1 MTWSS
6 SCAVCEVAAE
16 RLLDDD
22 ARPAACL
29 VRAVLAVERAA
40 PGESRGA
47 ELLDQHLELARRRG
61 QVEHAVAARALAVE
75 LVEHRGEALEA
86 LRVVELALH
95 VPRRLQQAVAEVA
108 VDDLLPV
115 VVVDRLAHEVAE
127 LVVGHLLAAVAD
139 QRGAERQHAVAAEV
153 VERRDQLAVGE
164 VAGDAEH
171 DQAAGVRVALAAERR
186 GRPGG
191 LGRAGDV
198 DADLV
203 AVVWLVVRQVPGDV
217 VVHRHSFSLTAWP
230 PNSLRRAASTFPLN
244 VSVWRER
251 KRVKSAA
258 EIAGI
263 GTLWAIACSTVQRPS
278 PVSST

>member
-1 MTWSS
+1 MTTRVQPRSPS
-6 SCAVCEVAAE
+6 G
-16 RLLDDD
+16 
-22 ARPAACL
+22 
-29 VRAVLAVERAA
+29 VLRVERTRPRQA
-40 PGESRGA
+40 GLA

-75 LVEHRGEALEA
+75 LIEHRGEALEA
-86 LRVVELALH
+86 LGVVELALD
-95 VPRRLQQAVAEVA
+95 VPRRLQQAVAHVA
-108 VDDLLPV
+108 VDDFHTV
-115 VVVDRLAHEVAE
+115 EVVDRLAHEFAE

-139 QRGAERQHAVAAEV
+139 QGGAERQHAVTTEV
-153 VERRDQLAVGE
+153 VECRDQLAVGE
-164 VAGDAEH
+164 VARDPEH
-171 DQAAGVRVALAAERR
+171 DQAAGVRMPLAAERR

-191 LGRAGDV
+191 LRRAGDV

-203 AVVWLVVRQVPGDV
+203 AVVRLVVGQVPGDV
-217 VVHRHSFSLTAWP
+217 IVHRHSFSLTAWP
-230 PNSLRRAASTFPLN
+230 PNSLRRAASTLPLK